1 MLGLIVFALYLLWS
15 LGDPAEQFTKNY
27 GKFNYRIFYTM
38 YRKIIRREVG
48 MAIILAVI
56 VEILF
61 VL

>member
-27 GKFNYRIFYTM
+27 GKFNYRIFYIM
-38 YRKIIRREVG
+38 YRKIIGREVG

-61 VL
+61 AL